1 MDGTVPAQAPPPPL
15 PVAYQPL
22 DPRVIKLW
30 RIHSMIA
37 TAVLLFLALVGLLY
51 FGLSETVP
59 WPWLW
64 AGWFMLLALRAYFL
78 LWHQQRVYRAW
89 GYRLDG
95 KVLESRHGIWFRE
108 LQLLPLARLQ
118 HVDLHS
124 GPIERSLGLAS
135 LLLHTAGT
143 QEATIVIPGL
153 DANEAVK
160 LRDHL
165 VIIGGDDGV

>member
-1 MDGTVPAQAPPPPL
+1 MDGETLSQAIPPVL
-15 PVAYQPL
+15 YLSL
-22 DPRVIKLW
+22 DPRVVKLW
-30 RIHSMIA
+30 KIHSLIA
-37 TAVLLFLALVGLLY
+37 SAVLLVISGIAVLFLGFGEIVPWTLLASGWLALLLLRLY
-51 FGLSETVP
+51 FL
-59 WPWLW
+59 
-64 AGWFMLLALRAYFL
+64 F
-78 LWHQQRVYRAW
+78 WHQQRVYRAW

-95 KVLESRHGIWFRE
+95 KVIETRHGIWFRV

-153 DANEAVK
+153 DANEAVR

-165 VIIGGDDGV
+165 VATGGDDGV

>member
-1 MDGTVPAQAPPPPL
+1 MDAQAVTPATPPVL
-15 PVAYQPL
+15 YQSL
-22 DPRVIKLW
+22 DPRVVKLW
-30 RIHSMIA
+30 KIHSLI
-37 TAVLLFLALVGLLY
+37 TSAVLLFLALIAALFLGVGGIVAWQWLL
-51 FGLSETVP
+51 G
-59 WPWLW
+59 
-64 AGWFMLLALRAYFL
+64 GWMALALLRAYFL
-78 LWHQQRVYRAW
+78 FWHQQRVYRAW

-95 KVLESRHGIWFRE
+95 KVIETKHGIWFRE

-143 QEATIVIPGL
+143 HEATIVIPGL
-153 DANEAVK
+153 DADEAVK

-165 VIIGGDDGV
+165 VAIGGDDAV